1 MEVDSDEYEYE
12 YHDTETE
19 VRTGLSLFFSF
30 FLRFIVF
37 STDTPLRAFI

>member
-19 VRTGLSLFFSF
+19 VINDLFLFFF
-30 FLRFIVF
+30 CLRFVVI

>member
-19 VRTGLSLFFSF
+19 VSNDLFFSF
-30 FLRFIVF
+30 FVCASL
-37 STDTPLRAFI
+37 